1 VENDDLGDTIEE
13 LANHNDDLVINE
25 ADLRTLQAAIY

>member
-1 VENDDLGDTIEE
+1 VENDDLGDTIDE
-13 LANHNDDLVINE
+13 LANHDEDLVING